1 MYVGQGRKATI
12 DIRMDTVTYCRVIL
26 ALLILMTFSSQAHDI
41 GFLKVTQSA
50 ADDFPM
56 AVLYPTSAK
65 PTPIRFG
72 SITLPLAMNGAMQEG
87 RFPLVVLSHG
97 SGGSGLSYKD
107 IALALVRRGFIVVL
121 PLHPHNNYLDN
132 TMAGQSEN
140 YINRPK
146 NISAAIDK
154 VLAIPNLHAHV
165 DVAKIA
171 VLGHSVGGYTS
182 LVVSGAIA
190 KTKPVVELCHRF
202 PRLNDP
208 YCVAVRNGS
217 LNPSTTITSKDSRVK
232 AQVLMA
238 PVGAL
243 FLAKHAFDHVK
254 IPTLLLVA
262 GQDEELTEQYNA
274 KVIKEGLEKTGL
286 LTYHVIENAGHYSF
300 LTAYPDAVKAK
311 LGVIAKDPKG
321 FDRVEFQKHIG
332 NQIATY
338 LLHVLS

>member
-1 MYVGQGRKATI
+1 MTC
-12 DIRMDTVTYCRVIL
+12 CRVIL
-26 ALLILMTFSSQAHDI
+26 ALLMIMTFSSQAHDI
-41 GFLKVTQSA
+41 GFLKVTQGA
-50 ADDFPM
+50 TDDFPIG
-56 AVLYPTSAK
+56 VLYPTSAK

-72 SITLPLAMNGAMQEG
+72 PITLSLAMNGAIKEG

-107 IALALVRRGFIVVL
+107 IALALVRRGFIVAL
-121 PLHPHNNYLDN
+121 PSHPHNNYLDN
-132 TMAGQSEN
+132 TIAGQIEN

-154 VLAIPNLHAHV
+154 VLAIPNLHVHV

-190 KTKPVVELCHRF
+190 KTKSLVDLCHHF
-202 PRLNDP
+202 PKLNDP
-208 YCVAVRNGS
+208 YCAAVHNGS
-217 LNPSTTITSKDSRVK
+217 LNPSTTITAKDSRVK

-238 PVGAL
+238 PIGAL
-243 FLAKHAFDHVK
+243 FLAKHAFDQVK

-274 KVIKEGLEKTGL
+274 RVIEKGLEKTGL

-332 NQIATY
+332 NQIASY
-338 LLHVLS
+338 LIHVFSLHTQLAN